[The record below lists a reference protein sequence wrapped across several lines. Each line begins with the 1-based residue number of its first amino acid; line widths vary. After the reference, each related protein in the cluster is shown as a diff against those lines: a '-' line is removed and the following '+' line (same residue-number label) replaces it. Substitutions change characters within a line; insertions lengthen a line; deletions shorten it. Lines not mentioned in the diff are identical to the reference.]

1 MKNYHPRN
9 RLLALLLLVMTGSAV
24 ASDFEKEQRWRD
36 EVEDLIMDGESID
49 LMVDDRAIFSIF
61 TEAATDSRLGMIVV
75 HGTGIHPDWE
85 QVVQPIR
92 VEMAEAGWHTLSIQM
107 PILHNDAEYEEYAA
121 IYPEV
126 PGRLKAAERFMKE
139 KGVETLLIVAHSQGA
154 TMSSYFLSRN
164 PNQVDGLI
172 AIGMNSNQKD
182 PNINSAESLK
192 NINIPV
198 LDLYG
203 SEDLPSVLETVERR
217 AQAGRHNARYSQQII
232 NEANHFFDGMNDELL
247 EAVATWSSTFE

>member
-1 MKNYHPRN
+1 
-9 RLLALLLLVMTGSAV
+9 
-24 ASDFEKEQRWRD
+24 
-36 EVEDLIMDGESID
+36 
-49 LMVDDRAIFSIF
+49 
-61 TEAATDSRLGMIVV
+61 
-75 HGTGIHPDWE
+75 
-85 QVVQPIR
+85 
-92 VEMAEAGWHTLSIQM
+92 MAEAGWHTLSIQM

-164 PNQVDGLI
+164 PNQVDGFI

-182 PNINSAESLK
+182 SDINSAESLK

-217 AQAGRHNARYSQQII
+217 AQAGRYNTRYSQQII

-247 EAVATWSSTFE
+247 EAVATWSSTFD